1 MPEDSEIRLNNDQH
15 LGTIKISPRV
25 LEFIAGIAATQVNG
39 VSKMH
44 ASLANSVGV
53 ILGRSEHRRGVKLT
67 MEKDGSLTFDVA
79 VYIDYGRDVTKVATE
94 IQDKI
99 KQQVALMTDLTVNL
113 VNVHVQGITPQEQEE
128 GIDPNDIFGQEQND
142 EDGEE

>member
-99 KQQVALMTDLTVNL
+99 KQQVALMTTFKGSLRKSKKKELILT
-113 VNVHVQGITPQEQEE
+113 
-128 GIDPNDIFGQEQND
+128 IFLDKNKMTKMVKNSEF
-142 EDGEE
+142 